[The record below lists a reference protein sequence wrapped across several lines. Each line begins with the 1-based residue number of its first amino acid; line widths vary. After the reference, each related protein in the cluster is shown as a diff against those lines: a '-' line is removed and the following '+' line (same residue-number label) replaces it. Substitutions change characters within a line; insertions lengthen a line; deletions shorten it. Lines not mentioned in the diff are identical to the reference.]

1 MRHRQLQ
8 HRRWLV
14 VIALSAI
21 AAGGAIWWYP
31 PGESTPVAFTDI
43 GASDV
48 QTVSPGSSPQP
59 QPGTTTGTTIVQDAA
74 AAATVVAQTPSTLG
88 PDPFAASLE
97 GTDIDGALKADAN
110 GALIVDLATRD
121 FFDYFLGTVGE
132 VSPDVALDRIRAL
145 AFDHLP
151 RTAAE
156 QAMALL
162 DQYLDYKQQALAL
175 QATPLDPARQGD
187 PAYQQQMLEKAFT
200 DLKQLRRAVFSP
212 DAHRAFFG
220 MEEAYGEYTLATLE
234 IARRTDLSDGA
245 KTALI
250 DWHRNQLPAPLLQ
263 TERRLLESNEE
274 NRQRIE
280 IMKTAESPESAGQ
293 KLMDQGMSP
302 EAAANVTAYLQER
315 EDFDARYQQYSEA
328 LSQLKESGL
337 ADTDEAAQQ
346 ARLLDQYFPDNKQHT
361 WARLKMLGSNTP

>member
-8 HRRWLV
+8 YRRWLA
-14 VIALSAI
+14 VIALSAVT
-21 AAGGAIWWYP
+21 AGGAMWWYP
-31 PGESTPVAFTDI
+31 SGESSPAAFTDTD
-43 GASDV
+43 ASEQ
-48 QTVSPGSSPQP
+48 QTVSPASSPES
-59 QPGTTTGTTIVQDAA
+59 GTGTATHTDAGPDASNALAVA
-74 AAATVVAQTPSTLG
+74 ASTPTTLG

-110 GALIVDLATRD
+110 GTLIIDLATRD

-145 AFDHLP
+145 AFENLP
-151 RTAAE
+151 RAAAE

-200 DLKQLRRAVFSP
+200 DLKQLRQTVFSP
-212 DAHRAFFG
+212 EAHRAFFG

-234 IARRTDLSDGA
+234 ITRRTDLSDGA

-280 IMKTAESPESAGQ
+280 IMKTAETPESAGQ
-293 KLMDQGMSP
+293 QLMDQGMSP
-302 EAAANVTAYLQER
+302 DAAANVTAYLKER

-328 LSQLKESGL
+328 LSQLKASGL

-361 WARLKMLGSNTP
+361 WARLKMLGSNPP